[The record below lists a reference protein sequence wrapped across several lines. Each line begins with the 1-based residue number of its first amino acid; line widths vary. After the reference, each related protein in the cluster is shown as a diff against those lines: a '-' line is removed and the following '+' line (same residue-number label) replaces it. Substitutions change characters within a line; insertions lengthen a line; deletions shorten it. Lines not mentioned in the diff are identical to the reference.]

1 MATTD
6 ENIFHKVLGML
17 CELCGAHKAV
27 SPFELYERMKRGPI
41 HCDCGA
47 NAPFVLDRGAVA
59 RPSYSRY
66 SSGYPT
72 EISPTPADLS
82 VGATVSG
89 AASQVMAV
97 PVPADETQP
106 FGSSLLRA
114 HKGRQ

>member
-1 MATTD
+1 MLALESNLDT
-6 ENIFHKVLGML
+6 LGR
-17 CELCGAHKAV
+17 H
-27 SPFELYERMKRGPI
+27 I
-41 HCDCGA
+41 
-47 NAPFVLDRGAVA
+47 
-59 RPSYSRY
+59 RY

-97 PVPADETQP
+97 AVPADETQP